1 MDLGI
6 KGKKVLVTGA
16 SSGLGRLI
24 ATEFAKEGCL
34 VSAIARRE
42 KELKELVKE
51 IGGEKKGHS
60 FYTADL
66 MEKNAPAKA
75 VKELSKK
82 GNFEIVVHNLGGTLE
97 VKDPLASADDWH
109 RVWKFNVGISI
120 EINNL
125 VIPSMQKNKWG
136 RIVNI
141 SSISAESLRGS
152 AAYAAAKAYLNAY
165 TKTLGRAVAKDG
177 IVVSALMPGAIYT
190 KGGHWDENTGKNAK
204 DKEAFFKKKSDFLR
218 HHHAIGRLG
227 NPEEIAP
234 FVLFMASKHVTFANG
249 SVIPADGGT
258 M

>member
-1 MDLGI
+1 MNLGI
-6 KGKKVLVTGA
+6 NGKRVLVTGA

-51 IGGEKKGHS
+51 MGGEEKGHS
-60 FYTADL
+60 FYQTDL
-66 MEKNAPAKA
+66 MEEGAPAKA
-75 VKELSKK
+75 VKELSKEN
-82 GNFEIVVHNLGGTLE
+82 GFDIVVHNLGGTLE
-97 VKDPLASADDWH
+97 IKDPLASMEDFFN
-109 RVWKFNVGISI
+109 VWKFNVGISI

-125 VIPSMQKNKWG
+125 AIPQMKKRKWG
-136 RIVNI
+136 RIINI

-177 IVVSALMPGAIYT
+177 IVVSAIMPGAIYT
-190 KGGHWDENTGKNAK
+190 QGGHWDENSQKNAK
-204 DKEAFFKKKSDFLR
+204 DKEAFLKKKSDFLR
-218 HHHAIGRLG
+218 HHHAIGRMG
-227 NPEEIAP
+227 NTEEVVP

-249 SVIPADGGT
+249 SIIPVDGGT